1 MLKKILTLIFA
12 LVILLPV
19 SVRADNYPRI
29 DTDWKVTF
37 DGSKL
42 KSNYNSTAI
51 AEALKGM
58 QPGDTADLEFTLVNN
73 YDTEVSWWVGNDVLK
88 SFEDLSKATGGAYVY
103 ELNYTDQKGND
114 SIIYSSKAVGG
125 DNEEYVG
132 LHGATDALK
141 NMFHLGKIG
150 AHKTAVVTLH
160 IELDGET
167 QNNSYQ
173 DTLARLQINFAV
185 ELPATDEVRFVVPDT
200 ATGIGFLDD
209 IISSTGVSLYILMAL
224 VCFLLMMVS
233 GAYLY
238 RKGRRG

>member
-1 MLKKILTLIFA
+1 MIKKILTVIFA
-12 LVILLPV
+12 FILFLPA
-19 SVRADNYPRI
+19 SVRADSYPKI

-37 DGSKL
+37 NGSEL
-42 KSNYNSTAI
+42 RSNYSSAAI

-58 QPGDTADLEFTLVNN
+58 QPGDSADLEFTLVNN
-73 YDTEVSWWVGNDVLK
+73 YDAEVSWWVGNDVLK

-103 ELNYTDQKGND
+103 ELNYTDPKGTA
-114 SIIYSSKAVGG
+114 SVIYSSKAVGG

-141 NMFHLGKIG
+141 NMFHLGRIG
-150 AHKTAVVTLH
+150 PKKTALVTLH

-185 ELPATDEVRFVVPDT
+185 ELPESEEVRFVVPNT
-200 ATGIGFLDD
+200 ATGIGLIDD
-209 IISSTGVSLYILMAL
+209 IISGTGLSLYVLMAV
-224 VCFLLMMVS
+224 VCFLLMILS

-238 RKGRRG
+238 RKGRR

>member
-125 DNEEYVG
+125 DNEE
-132 LHGATDALK
+132 
-141 NMFHLGKIG
+141 
-150 AHKTAVVTLH
+150 
-160 IELDGET
+160 
-167 QNNSYQ
+167 
-173 DTLARLQINFAV
+173 
-185 ELPATDEVRFVVPDT
+185 
-200 ATGIGFLDD
+200 
-209 IISSTGVSLYILMAL
+209 
-224 VCFLLMMVS
+224 
-233 GAYLY
+233 
-238 RKGRRG
+238 